1 MTVLTLSFNGS
12 DERVIAWLKSS
23 FSEIAAALR
32 IAMLQEMIAVRDVV
46 VEEKLSGQDLKTKT
60 GTLRR
65 SQHESVTSDE
75 NAIRGFV
82 STDPSASAYGF
93 VHEYGGTFSVKAYM
107 RKTSRSM
114 QTWVREHSITFP
126 ERSFLRST
134 LNEMAPDI
142 VSGLQNAANEWAAR
156 KNQG

>member
-1 MTVLTLSFNGS
+1 MLTLSFNGT
-12 DERVIAWLKSS
+12 DERVIAWLKNS

-46 VEEKLSGQDLKTKT
+46 VEEKLSGQVLKNKT

-75 NAIRGFV
+75 NSIRGFV
-82 STDPSASAYGF
+82 STDPSASAYGY
-93 VHEYGGTFSVKAYM
+93 VHEYGGTFDVKAHM
-107 RKTSRSM
+107 RKSSHNM

-134 LNEMAPDI
+134 LNEMAPEI
-142 VSGLQNAANEWAAR
+142 VAGLQNAADEWVAR

>member
-1 MTVLTLSFNGS
+1 MLTLSFNGT
-12 DERVIAWLKSS
+12 DERVIAWLKNS

-32 IAMLQEMIAVRDVV
+32 IAMLQEMIALRDVV
-46 VEEKLSGQDLKTKT
+46 VEEKLSGQVLKNKT

-75 NAIRGFV
+75 KVIQGTVA
-82 STDPSASAYGF
+82 TDPSASAYGY
-93 VHEYGGTFSVKAYM
+93 VHEYGGTFDVKAHM
-107 RKTSRSM
+107 RKSSHNM
-114 QTWVREHSITFP
+114 QTWVRQHSVTFP
-126 ERSFLRST
+126 VRSFLRST

-142 VSGLQNAANEWAAR
+142 VEGLQNAANEWVER

>member
-1 MTVLTLSFNGS
+1 VLTLSFNGT
-12 DERVIAWLKSS
+12 DERVIAWLKNS
-23 FSEIAAALR
+23 FSEIAAAFR

-46 VEEKLSGQDLKTKT
+46 VEEKLSGQVLKNKT

-75 NAIRGFV
+75 KSIRGAV
-82 STDPSASAYGF
+82 STDPSASAYGY
-93 VHEYGGTFSVKAYM
+93 VHEYGGTFDVKAHM
-107 RKTSRSM
+107 RKSSHNM

-142 VSGLQNAANEWAAR
+142 VAGLQNAADEWVAR

>member
-1 MTVLTLSFNGS
+1 VLILSFNGT
-12 DERVIAWLKSS
+12 DERVIAWLKNS

-32 IAMLQEMIAVRDVV
+32 IAMLQQMIALRDVV
-46 VEEKLSGQDLKTKT
+46 VEEKLSGQVLKNKT

-75 NAIRGFV
+75 NSIRGAV
-82 STDPSASAYGF
+82 STDPSASAYGY
-93 VHEYGGTFSVKAYM
+93 VHEYGGTFDVKVHM
-107 RKTSRSM
+107 RKSSHNM

-142 VSGLQNAANEWAAR
+142 VAGLQNAADEWVAR

>member
-1 MTVLTLSFNGS
+1 VLTLSFNGT
-12 DERVIAWLKSS
+12 DERVIAWLKNS

-46 VEEKLSGQDLKTKT
+46 VEEKLSGQVLKNKT

-75 NAIRGFV
+75 KSIRGAV
-82 STDPSASAYGF
+82 STDPSASAYGY
-93 VHEYGGTFSVKAYM
+93 VHEYGGTFDVKAHM
-107 RKTSRSM
+107 RKSSHNM

-134 LNEMAPDI
+134 LNAMAPEI
-142 VSGLQNAANEWAAR
+142 VAGLQNAADEWVAR

>member
-1 MTVLTLSFNGS
+1 LLTLTFNGT
-12 DERVIAWLKSS
+12 DERVIAWLKNS

-46 VEEKLSGQDLKTKT
+46 VEEKLSGQVLKNKT

-75 NAIRGFV
+75 KSIRGAV
-82 STDPSASAYGF
+82 STDPSASAYGY
-93 VHEYGGTFSVKAYM
+93 VHEYGGTFDVKAHM
-107 RKTSRSM
+107 RKSSHNM

-134 LNEMAPDI
+134 LNAMAPEI
-142 VSGLQNAANEWAAR
+142 VAGLQNAADEWVAR